1 MPTKTKRAARAQR
14 RKRIRSRVYG
24 TAERP
29 RLSVYR
35 SNAEIYAQV
44 IDDDRGHTLAAA
56 SSLDGDAAVDEEEA
70 TKSDA
75 ARRVGELVAERAKEA
90 GVSAVV
96 FDRGGDRFAGRG
108 RALAAGARE
117 GGLDL

>member
-14 RKRIRSRVYG
+14 RARIRSRVYG

-29 RLSVYR
+29 RMSVYR

-44 IDDDRGHTLAAA
+44 IDDDRGHTIAAA
-56 SSLDGDAAVDEEEA
+56 SSLDDDAAPAEDT
-70 TKSDA
+70 TKSGVA
-75 ARRVGELVAERAKEA
+75 HRVGELVAERAKEA

-96 FDRGGDRFAGRG
+96 FDRGGFRYAGRVK
-108 RALAAGARE
+108 ALAEGARE